1 MAQKTAK
8 GWVRKMALNLVL
20 DLVLKMDLVKEYLRV
35 SLTRMEPMMEDYL
48 VQMKA

>member
-1 MAQKTAK
+1 MAQKMAK
-8 GWVRKMALNLVL
+8 GWVQTMAMNSVL

-35 SLTRMEPMMEDYL
+35 SLTRMEPKMEDYL